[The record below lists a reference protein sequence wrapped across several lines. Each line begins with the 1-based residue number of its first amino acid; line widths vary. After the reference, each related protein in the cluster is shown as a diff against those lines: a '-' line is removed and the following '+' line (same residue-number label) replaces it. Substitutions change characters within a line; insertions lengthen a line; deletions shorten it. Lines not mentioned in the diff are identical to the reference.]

1 MNNFTNPILFYRPSL
16 FQPFPSLNLHFHLCL
31 ETFSLKKSIKKYQKL
46 KGSHLQTN
54 VESQISAMVYLDLIL
69 RSVTDPGL
77 LKIMIKFLLDEE
89 KFDEQRII
97 DVLIERINSPDSRVS
112 LKHLLVSLS
121 HCSSSTALYGDI
133 GLVRHTDGPS

>member
-1 MNNFTNPILFYRPSL
+1 M
-16 FQPFPSLNLHFHLCL
+16 
-31 ETFSLKKSIKKYQKL
+31 
-46 KGSHLQTN
+46 QTN

-77 LKIMIKFLLDEE
+77 LKIMIKFLLDDE

-112 LKHLLVSLS
+112 KKILRIIRSKITFFFNSF
-121 HCSSSTALYGDI
+121 AW
-133 GLVRHTDGPS
+133 

>member
-1 MNNFTNPILFYRPSL
+1 M
-16 FQPFPSLNLHFHLCL
+16 
-31 ETFSLKKSIKKYQKL
+31 
-46 KGSHLQTN
+46 QTN

-69 RSVTDPGL
+69 RSVTEPGL

-112 LKHLLVSLS
+112 FARFAGFTD
-121 HCSSSTALYGDI
+121 STPLFIANSF
-133 GLVRHTDGPS
+133 VW